1 MHGDLNRIP
10 IDQSL
15 DALGLVTVGQLVC
28 RVYVDLDL
36 SAGGFFNEL
45 TELAAALGPGTG
57 LGCGA
62 GKVPGLLFPSKIT
75 VVLYGICTDAA
86 VRFLGEDCDQVCCIF
101 VALILQLFLIPLSY
115 ARNSILEGIYIHI
128 LVSGNGHSIVI
139 LPAVHDL
146 LITGTV
152 DVTLIINRFLACLI
166 DHRLLLRCQ
175 SIINLLVDAEEQT
188 VIICVP

>member
-1 MHGDLNRIP
+1 M
-10 IDQSL
+10 
-15 DALGLVTVGQLVC
+15 
-28 RVYVDLDL
+28 
-36 SAGGFFNEL
+36 
-45 TELAAALGPGTG
+45 
-57 LGCGA
+57 
-62 GKVPGLLFPSKIT
+62 
-75 VVLYGICTDAA
+75 VLYGICTDAA

-115 ARNSILEGIYIHI
+115 AGNSILEGIYIHI

-166 DHRLLLRCQ
+166 DHSLLLRCQ